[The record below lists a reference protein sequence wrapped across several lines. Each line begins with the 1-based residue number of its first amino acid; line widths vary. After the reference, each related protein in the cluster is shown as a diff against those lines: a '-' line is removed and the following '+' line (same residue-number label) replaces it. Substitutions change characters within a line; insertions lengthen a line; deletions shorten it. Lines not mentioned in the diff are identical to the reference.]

1 MPANPGEVSGTPE
14 HPQRPVIYIAFE
26 LPYYFFGIQ
35 KFRSLLHG
43 PRNESPLTQLQST
56 AEAGAA
62 SPSPASDGTPAGRNS
77 GPARSGMSGN
87 VAPTEARS
95 LLATAWLRIRRS
107 KIALLSLCAV
117 VAIMLFALL
126 APALSALSGNDPFTS
141 NTSPEVLD
149 DFQTPGLPLPGYMY
163 PSAQHWLGVEPGL
176 GRDLFARLAY
186 GGQVSLTIALLSTAV
201 SVVLGTVLGAA
212 AGYFG
217 GKTDAIISRIMD
229 LFLAFPHL
237 LLVLSLTPILQSRL
251 RDTPLGEGSFLPMAS
266 LVIILGFFGWAYL
279 ARIVRGQVLSLRERE
294 FVEAAR
300 SFGAS
305 HISVLFRQII
315 PNVMGVVLVYAT
327 MLIPTNIS
335 AEAALSFLGVG
346 VKDPTPS
353 WGQMLNAAQS
363 GNWYLSD
370 PWFLAVPGAM
380 LIVTVLAF
388 NLLGDAVRDALDPK
402 ASRH

>member
-1 MPANPGEVSGTPE
+1 MSEPSVSVLEASAEATAPPPAPAGG
-14 HPQRPVIYIAFE
+14 
-26 LPYYFFGIQ
+26 
-35 KFRSLLHG
+35 RSL
-43 PRNESPLTQLQST
+43 
-56 AEAGAA
+56 
-62 SPSPASDGTPAGRNS
+62 
-77 GPARSGMSGN
+77 
-87 VAPTEARS
+87 V
-95 LLATAWLRIRRS
+95 ATAWLRIRRS
-107 KIALLSLCAV
+107 KIAMLSLAVV
-117 VAIMLFALL
+117 VAIVLFAIL
-126 APALSALSGNDPFTS
+126 APWLTALSGNNPFTS

-149 DFQTPGLPLPGYMY
+149 DLETPGLPLPGYMF
-163 PSAQHWLGVEPGL
+163 PSAQHWLGVEPAL
-176 GRDLFARLAY
+176 GRDLFSRLAY
-186 GGQVSLTIALLSTAV
+186 GAQVSLTIALLSTAV
-201 SVVLGTVLGAA
+201 SVVLGTVIGAA

-217 GKTDAIISRIMD
+217 GRVDAVISRIMD

-251 RDTPLGEGSFLPMAS
+251 RGTPLGEGSFLPMAS

-300 SFGAS
+300 AFGAS
-305 HISVLFRQII
+305 HASILFRQII

-353 WGQMLNAAQS
+353 WGQMLNAAQA

-370 PWFLAVPGAM
+370 PWFLAVPGIM
-380 LIVTVLAF
+380 LAVTVLAF

-402 ASRH
+402 AARG

>member
-1 MPANPGEVSGTPE
+1 MSP
-14 HPQRPVIYIAFE
+14 
-26 LPYYFFGIQ
+26 
-35 KFRSLLHG
+35 
-43 PRNESPLTQLQST
+43 PLTDLQTTPAVSDP
-56 AEAGAA
+56 APAA
-62 SPSPASDGTPAGRNS
+62 DAPPSSPAPGPPADG
-77 GPARSGMSGN
+77 
-87 VAPTEARS
+87 RS

-107 KIALLSLCAV
+107 KIALLSLFVV
-117 VAIMLFALL
+117 VAIMLFAIL
-126 APALSALSGNDPFTS
+126 APWLRALSGNDPFTS
-141 NTSPEVLD
+141 KTGPEVLD

-163 PSAQHWLGVEPGL
+163 PSAEHWLGVEPAL
-176 GRDLFARLAY
+176 GRDLFARLAH
-186 GGQVSLTIALLSTAV
+186 GAQVSLTIAVLSTVV

-217 GKTDAIISRIMD
+217 GKVDMVISRIMD

-251 RDTPLGEGSFLPMAS
+251 RDTPLGQGSFLPMAS

-305 HISVLFRQII
+305 HVSILFKQII

-327 MLIPTNIS
+327 MMIPTNIS

-353 WGQMLNAAQS
+353 WGQMLNASQA

-370 PWFLAVPGAM
+370 PWFLAVPGVM
-380 LIVTVLAF
+380 LIITVLAF

-402 ASRH
+402 SSRH

>member
-1 MPANPGEVSGTPE
+1 MD
-14 HPQRPVIYIAFE
+14 Q
-26 LPYYFFGIQ
+26 
-35 KFRSLLHG
+35 
-43 PRNESPLTQLQST
+43 ESSTPLTQLQST
-56 AEAGAA
+56 AEPTAA
-62 SPSPASDGTPAGRNS
+62 SPSTAGNGSKSSQGKVTGKAAPA
-77 GPARSGMSGN
+77 
-87 VAPTEARS
+87 EARS

-107 KIALLSLCAV
+107 KIALLSLCVV
-117 VAIMLFALL
+117 VAIILFAIF
-126 APALSALSGNDPFTS
+126 APLLSAVSGNDPFTS

-163 PSAQHWLGVEPGL
+163 PSASHWLGVEPGL
-176 GRDLFARLAY
+176 GRDLFARLAH

-251 RDTPLGEGSFLPMAS
+251 RDTPLGQGSFLPMAS

-305 HISVLFRQII
+305 HLSVLFRQII

-370 PWFLAVPGAM
+370 PWFLAVPGVM

>member
-1 MPANPGEVSGTPE
+1 M
-14 HPQRPVIYIAFE
+14 
-26 LPYYFFGIQ
+26 
-35 KFRSLLHG
+35 
-43 PRNESPLTQLQST
+43 TQLQS
-56 AEAGAA
+56 GAT
-62 SPSPASDGTPAGRNS
+62 TPAPLPDDGDPSHNPSSADGLSRVAVV
-77 GPARSGMSGN
+77 PAN
-87 VAPTEARS
+87 ARS

-107 KIALLSLCAV
+107 KVALVSLCVV
-117 VAIMLFALL
+117 VAIVLFAVL
-126 APALSALSGNDPFTS
+126 APVLSAWSGNDPFTS
-141 NTSPEVLD
+141 NTGPEVLD
-149 DFQTPGLPLPGYMY
+149 DYQTPGLPLPGFMY
-163 PSAQHWLGVEPGL
+163 PSGQHWLGVEPGL
-176 GRDLFARLAY
+176 GRDLFARLAF

-201 SVVLGTVLGAA
+201 SVLLGTVLGAA

-251 RDTPLGEGSFLPMAS
+251 RGTALDQGSFLPMAS

-279 ARIVRGQVLSLRERE
+279 ARVVRGQVLSLRERE
-294 FVEAAR
+294 FVDAAR

-305 HISVLFRQII
+305 HLSVLFRQII

-346 VKDPTPS
+346 VRDPTPS

-370 PWFLAVPGAM
+370 PWFLAVPGVM

>member
-1 MPANPGEVSGTPE
+1 MPQDSDGGVSRPLSPDGPANVT
-14 HPQRPVIYIAFE
+14 VV
-26 LPYYFFGIQ
+26 
-35 KFRSLLHG
+35 
-43 PRNESPLTQLQST
+43 
-56 AEAGAA
+56 
-62 SPSPASDGTPAGRNS
+62 PAH
-77 GPARSGMSGN
+77 
-87 VAPTEARS
+87 ARS

-107 KIALLSLCAV
+107 KIALLSLCVV
-117 VAIMLFALL
+117 VAIVLFAVL
-126 APALSALSGNDPFTS
+126 APVLSAWSGNDPFTS
-141 NTSPEVLD
+141 NTGPDVLD
-149 DFQTPGLPLPGYMY
+149 DYETPGLPLPGYMY
-163 PSAQHWLGVEPGL
+163 PSEQHWLGVEPGL
-176 GRDLFARLAY
+176 GRDLFARLAH
-186 GGQVSLTIALLSTAV
+186 GGQVSLTIALLSTVV

-251 RDTPLGEGSFLPMAS
+251 RDTALGQGSFLPMAS

-294 FVEAAR
+294 FVDAAR

-305 HISVLFRQII
+305 HLSVLFRQII

-346 VKDPTPS
+346 VRDPTPS

-370 PWFLAVPGAM
+370 PWFLAVPGVI